1 MDRLERDKQTTR
13 PSDFANEA
21 EVNAADR
28 ALLETPAGESLD
40 RDPAEETL
48 LQRDAGEA
56 PALARSEIT
65 DFRDPGTDN
74 ETADGLTQ
82 TEESLRRGAEEVPIG
97 RRQPRDMPV
106 FDRASAPD
114 RR

>member
-1 MDRLERDKQTTR
+1 MDRLERDKQTTK

-56 PALARSEIT
+56 R
-65 DFRDPGTDN
+65 
-74 ETADGLTQ
+74 
-82 TEESLRRGAEEVPIG
+82 
-97 RRQPRDMPV
+97 
-106 FDRASAPD
+106 
-114 RR
+114 